1 MKKIYL
7 LISIL
12 ILGMV
17 FIACQPKTV
26 KNKYKSVVMSSN
38 EIIDDLVKSIGGNFI
53 ETSMV
58 IRRPSLIHCHRKRYY
73 QNNRFISYYI

>member
-58 IRRPSLIHCHRKRYY
+58 IRKGNDPH
-73 QNNRFISYYI
+73 SYTAT